1 MSWAENLK
9 FNNIYIPPQIE
20 KKEEG
25 IDWLE
30 LVEEVK
36 RECKIKTKPTEVE
49 YSEEYYRARH
59 RFCNNKTET
68 LNK

>member
-1 MSWAENLK
+1 MSWVENLK

-30 LVEEVK
+30 LVEKAK
-36 RECKIKTKPTEVE
+36 RECKIKTKSIEVE
-49 YSEEYYRARH
+49 YPEEYYRTRH
-59 RFCNNKTET
+59 RFCSNKTET
-68 LNK
+68 LVK